1 MARVDAMIEEK
12 LTPEEIAAFQSVTA
26 RLDAAIA
33 RFCQGLRATL
43 TTDAI
48 GISSQQ
54 KARTAHTEH
63 APHTHSRLTHCTRTG
78 DDGGPGAFVKLSTRS
93 PKDAATTSPVLC
105 DRVQAAIEAS
115 TIGAL

>member
-63 APHTHSRLTHCTRTG
+63 APHTPNTHRTHIRASHIAHVQG
-78 DDGGPGAFVKLSTRS
+78 MT
-93 PKDAATTSPVLC
+93 AAQVPL
-105 DRVQAAIEAS
+105 
-115 TIGAL
+115 